1 MGGGHGR
8 KAYRHQRW
16 LKADESRDA
25 TANRHGVGLTD
36 REAFHSRSDGTFRF
50 RVQAVKSPRPQR
62 PRMCR
67 ARYDG
72 LKQKLSLFAPRNA
85 PLRTSHKP
93 GAETALF
100 LYHRYFP
107 GAQRPDG
114 ERL

>member
-1 MGGGHGR
+1 
-8 KAYRHQRW
+8 
-16 LKADESRDA
+16 
-25 TANRHGVGLTD
+25 
-36 REAFHSRSDGTFRF
+36 
-50 RVQAVKSPRPQR
+50 
-62 PRMCR
+62 MCR

-93 GAETALF
+93 GAETARF
-100 LYHRYFP
+100 IYHRYFP